1 MNMKDNKDNVTQ
13 IDIVAINDETDLLYQ
28 KSEKYENHIYVLNKI
43 NIAVQLLSVISVIIC
58 PITKIDFCIIGFQI
72 LWGLMYFI
80 SVIILG
86 KKSDKFFKDFLQKS
100 LKKLAN
106 KKS

>member
-13 IDIVAINDETDLLYQ
+13 IDIVSINDEMDLLYQ
-28 KSEKYENHIYVLNKI
+28 KSEKYEKHIYVLNKI
-43 NIAVQLLSVISVIIC
+43 NIAVQLLCVMSVIIC

-80 SVIILG
+80 SVIILS
-86 KKSDKFFKDFLQKS
+86 KKSDKFFKYFLQKS
-100 LKKLAN
+100 LKKMAN
-106 KKS
+106 K